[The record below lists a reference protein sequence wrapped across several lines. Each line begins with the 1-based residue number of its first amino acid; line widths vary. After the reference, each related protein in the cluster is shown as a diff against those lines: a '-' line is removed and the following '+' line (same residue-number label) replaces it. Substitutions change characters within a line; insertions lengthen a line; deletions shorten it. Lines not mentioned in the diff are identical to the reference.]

1 MKVKLS
7 IIIFTAILSIFYFQ
21 IISCKSN
28 ENPNKQTNKPIYSNY
43 KGIVYP
49 GTYMP
54 SIFDKIEHPYIK
66 FIVKKDLEEY
76 SIMVQSDINKLYKYI
91 TNEDNIFK
99 TITIKATYSN
109 NFEGHRTGAVNTVGE
124 SWDKYL
130 FDISIVSA
138 GNPTIEKSG
147 LLTENDYY
155 VLLKEEKTDE
165 TYRLFAGSE
174 DILNSFSSYLNKNVI
189 VSGEELSIEEN
200 IKTIFVKKISLATTV
215 E

>member
-7 IIIFTAILSIFYFQ
+7 IMIFTAILSIFYFQ

-91 TNEDNIFK
+91 TNEDNIYK

-109 NFEGHRTGAVNTVGE
+109 NFQGHRTGAINTVGQ
-124 SWDKYL
+124 SLDKYL
-130 FDISIVSA
+130 FDIRIVSA
-138 GNPTIEKSG
+138 GNPTIEKAG
-147 LLTENDYY
+147 LLTETDIMYS
-155 VLLKEEKTDE
+155 LKEEKTDE
-165 TYRLFAGSE
+165 IYKLVGDM
-174 DILNSFSSYLNKNVI
+174 DIVNSFLSYLNKNVI

-200 IKTIFVKKISLATTV
+200 IKTIFVKKITLVTAK
-215 E
+215 

>member
-7 IIIFTAILSIFYFQ
+7 IMIFTVILSIFYFQ
-21 IISCKSN
+21 IISCKS
-28 ENPNKQTNKPIYSNY
+28 KQKPNKPIYSNY

-49 GTYMP
+49 RYYMP
-54 SIFDKIEHPYIK
+54 SMFDKIEHPYIK

-76 SIMVQSDINKLYKYI
+76 SIMVQSDIDKLYKYIYI

-109 NFEGHRTGAVNTVGE
+109 NFQGHRTGAVNTVGQ
-124 SWDKYL
+124 SLDKYL
-130 FDISIVSA
+130 FNISIVSA
-138 GNPTIEKSG
+138 GNTTIEKSG
-147 LLTENDYY
+147 LLTETDIMYY
-155 VLLKEEKTDE
+155 SLKEEKTDE
-165 TYRLFAGSE
+165 IYKLVAGRE
-174 DILNSFSSYLNKNVI
+174 DIVDSFLSYLNKNVI

-200 IKTIFVKKISLATTV
+200 KTIFVKKISLATTV

>member
-7 IIIFTAILSIFYFQ
+7 IMIFTVILSIFYFQ

-28 ENPNKQTNKPIYSNY
+28 EEPNEPIYSNY
-43 KGIVYP
+43 TGELTP
-49 GTYMP
+49 NPYMP
-54 SIFDKIEHPYIK
+54 SMYDIIEHSYRRFK
-66 FIVKKDLEEY
+66 VDTKEY
-76 SIMVQSDINKLYKYI
+76 SIMLQSDIDKLYKYI

-109 NFEGHRTGAVNTVGE
+109 NFQGHRTGAVNTVGE

-165 TYRLFAGSE
+165 TYRLFAGSK
-174 DILNSFSSYLNKNVI
+174 DIADSFSSYLNKNVI
-189 VSGEELSIEEN
+189 VSGEESSIEEN
-200 IKTIFVKKISLATTV
+200 IKTIFVKKITLATT

>member
-1 MKVKLS
+1 MKVKLY
-7 IIIFTAILSIFYFQ
+7 IMIFTAILSIFYFQ

-49 GTYMP
+49 ATYMP

-76 SIMVQSDINKLYKYI
+76 SIMVQSDIDKLYKYI

-109 NFEGHRTGAVNTVGE
+109 NFQGHRTGAVNTVGE

-138 GNPTIEKSG
+138 GNPAIEKSG
-147 LLTENDYY
+147 LLTEINGYA
-155 VLLKEEKTDE
+155 LLKEEKTDE
-165 TYRLFAGSE
+165 TYRLVAGSK
-174 DILNSFSSYLNKNVI
+174 DIVDSFSSYLNKNVI

-200 IKTIFVKKISLATTV
+200 IKTIFVKKITLATT

>member
-7 IIIFTAILSIFYFQ
+7 IIIFTVILSIFYFQ
-21 IISCKSN
+21 IVSCKSPN
-28 ENPNKQTNKPIYSNY
+28 EPVYSSY
-43 KGIVYP
+43 TGIVAP
-49 GTYMP
+49 SIYMP

-76 SIMVQSDINKLYKYI
+76 SIMVQSDIDKLYKYI

-109 NFEGHRTGAVNTVGE
+109 NFQGHRTGAVNTVGE

-130 FDISIVSA
+130 FDISIISA

-147 LLTENDYY
+147 LLTEINGYY
-155 VLLKEEKTDE
+155 VLKEEKTDE
-165 TYRLFAGSE
+165 IYKLVGDM
-174 DILNSFSSYLNKNVI
+174 DIVNSSLSYFSSYLNKNVI
-189 VSGEELSIEEN
+189 VSGEEFSIEEN
-200 IKTIFVKKISLATTV
+200 IKTIFVKNITLATTV

>member
-7 IIIFTAILSIFYFQ
+7 IIIFTVILSIFYFQ

-28 ENPNKQTNKPIYSNY
+28 EKPNKPIYANY

-49 GTYMP
+49 ATYMP

-66 FIVKKDLEEY
+66 FIVKEDLEEY
-76 SIMVQSDINKLYKYI
+76 SIMVQSDIDKLYKYI

-109 NFEGHRTGAVNTVGE
+109 NFQGHRTGAVNTVGE

-147 LLTENDYY
+147 LLTEIDGYF
-155 VLLKEEKTDE
+155 VLKEEKTDE
-165 TYRLFAGSE
+165 IYKLVGDM
-174 DILNSFSSYLNKNVI
+174 DIMDSFLSYLNKNVI
-189 VSGEELSIEEN
+189 VSGEEFSIEEN
-200 IKTIFVKKISLATTV
+200 IKTIFVKKITLVTAK
-215 E
+215 